1 MAGLPLASLLLLCFL
16 LPYSFKQNAI
26 VILVIIGWCLK
37 IIYNLLLVDVLT
49 GNIDSTSI
57 SQMMYMYVFHVL
69 APRPEI

>member
-16 LPYSFKQNAI
+16 LLYSFKQNAI

-37 IIYNLLLVDVLT
+37 IIYNLLVDVLT
-49 GNIDSTSI
+49 GNIDSMSI